1 MLLVLVILS
10 VLAAIVY
17 PNLARQ
23 SLRARRAATQA
34 QIRIFRTALAS
45 FEIDN
50 GLYPQGRNGLL
61 ELMQPPAYARSWH
74 GPYLEALPK
83 DPWGHDY
90 LYDCPGRHN
99 PDSYDLLSPGQDGLL
114 GTDDDI
120 TNWDVDKQASP

>member
-1 MLLVLVILS
+1 MPNILGPE
-10 VLAAIVY
+10 LG
-17 PNLARQ
+17 PG
-23 SLRARRAATQA
+23 SLFPLPGFWLPVNQFLRA

-61 ELMQPPAYARSWH
+61 ELMQRPANARAWH

-90 LYDCPGRHN
+90 LYECPGRHN
-99 PDSYDLLSPGQDGLL
+99 PDSYDLLSPRPDGLL

-120 TNWDVDKQASP
+120 TNWDVDKQASL